1 MFVVLSRSD
10 GAVVGH
16 LGASGHGEGWGS
28 NGDAF
33 QFTDEV
39 AGVRWLVVAH
49 RLPHHA
55 LTVLVVVPQ
64 CVVAPFG
71 RYVCSIYAYIFI
83 IACTCDDF
91 LSPVAQHIA
100 CCRWCVLRPV
110 AVGGS
115 VSREHDGS
123 VGLEHAGCSLT
134 RAGSVESFLQQVTV
148 PVDAEII
155 GEATRPTGNHLI
167 AYARD
172 GARLRAVAN
181 GTGIVV

>member
-64 CVVAPFG
+64 CVVAPSG
-71 RYVCSIYAYIFI
+71 RYVCRIYANIFI
-83 IACTCDDF
+83 IARARDDF
-91 LSPVAQHIA
+91 LAPVAQHIA
-100 CCRWCVLRPV
+100 SGRWRVFRPV

-148 PVDAEII
+148 PVDAEVV
-155 GEATRPTGNHLI
+155 GEATRPATNHLV
-167 AYARD
+167 AHARD
-172 GARLRAVAN
+172 GSRLAAVSDS
-181 GTGIVV
+181 TGIVV